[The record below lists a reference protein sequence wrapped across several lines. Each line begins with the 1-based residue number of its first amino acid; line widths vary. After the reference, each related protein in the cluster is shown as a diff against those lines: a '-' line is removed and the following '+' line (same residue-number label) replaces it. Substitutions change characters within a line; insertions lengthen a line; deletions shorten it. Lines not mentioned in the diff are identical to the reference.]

1 MNEARLRAAADE
13 RTSVMARIDCLSDDE
28 LLALQFGI
36 LDEVALENL
45 AGHLERCP
53 RCEHRARACD
63 GESDELMAA
72 LRRSRNATRN
82 DAVAIP
88 VPTPSTL
95 GFLAPAQ
102 APDELG
108 RLGPYR
114 VRKLLGQGGMGMVFL
129 AEDLQL
135 ERPVA
140 LKVLLPDRAANSE
153 ARQRFVREAKAAAQ
167 LKHDHIVTI
176 YQVGEDNGVC
186 WLAMEYLEGESLDD
200 WLAPG
205 RRPNLSAI
213 LRMAREV
220 AEGLSAAHERQL
232 VHRDIK
238 PANVWIERSTG
249 RAKILDFGLARPERD
264 DVRITTSDTIVGTP
278 AYMSP
283 EQAHGGNLDGRS
295 DLFSLGCLL
304 YELLT
309 GQLPF
314 RGDTAMAT
322 LMALALDPPT
332 PIRELEPA
340 VPDELADLV
349 MQLLAKR
356 PVDRPPTA
364 KIVADRLAELET
376 AFSIR
381 PLSSPTPL
389 PLSSRPVSP
398 ATIRSDRPLANFT
411 PSEAAARSYHRVDPE
426 VETPTQQLQLV
437 RSGIESASADSQRS
451 TSGMASP
458 SARSNRRRGLG
469 ILCVLGGLAVGL
481 AAAQYWTGFA
491 SREPSGKVVDWND
504 DFREDWARRVSELPA
519 AQQVEEVFAAMKRR
533 NPRFEG
539 YFKPNIQDDRVVA
552 LEFPTDAV
560 SDLRPLR
567 ALAHLRRLVAKG
579 GRADA
584 GSLTDLTPLTSLNL
598 VDLQIA
604 GNPRLD
610 DIAPLRGKFLEFL
623 DLSHTSVSDL
633 RPLAGM
639 KSLSRLWL
647 VRTPVRDLAPL
658 KGLGLSH
665 LAISH
670 AAIRDVSP
678 LIGST
683 TLRTLHFRNT
693 PIDDFSFLETLP
705 RLEDIDAD
713 VVPLR
718 HACSLR
724 HVAKRINGK
733 PAKTFLLEIVEPEV
747 RAFDRWLK
755 ETLPLPPGPR
765 AEAIERKLRETNHL
779 AANAKLHEKSQQ
791 MRIVELT
798 IPADHLTELSPLRAI
813 PELERLTLTRA
824 QARPS
829 PLRALGPLRELKA
842 LTRLECSHTIVW
854 DLTPVVDLPVL
865 TYLDIRGTAVTDL
878 TPLKR
883 TRVREL
889 WCDYEESRDRAV
901 LSEAASLEMLNG
913 RPREQVLGRP

>member
-322 LMALALDPPT
+322 LMALALDPPSPT
-332 PIRELEPA
+332 SLPIWSCSCWPNAPWIVRR
-340 VPDELADLV
+340 
-349 MQLLAKR
+349 R
-356 PVDRPPTA
+356 P
-364 KIVADRLAELET
+364 K
-376 AFSIR
+376 
-381 PLSSPTPL
+381 SSPIAWLNSKQP
-389 PLSSRPVSP
+389 
-398 ATIRSDRPLANFT
+398 
-411 PSEAAARSYHRVDPE
+411 
-426 VETPTQQLQLV
+426 
-437 RSGIESASADSQRS
+437 
-451 TSGMASP
+451 SP
-458 SARSNRRRGLG
+458 SGRS
-469 ILCVLGGLAVGL
+469 
-481 AAAQYWTGFA
+481 
-491 SREPSGKVVDWND
+491 
-504 DFREDWARRVSELPA
+504 
-519 AQQVEEVFAAMKRR
+519 
-533 NPRFEG
+533 
-539 YFKPNIQDDRVVA
+539 
-552 LEFPTDAV
+552 
-560 SDLRPLR
+560 
-567 ALAHLRRLVAKG
+567 
-579 GRADA
+579 
-584 GSLTDLTPLTSLNL
+584 
-598 VDLQIA
+598 
-604 GNPRLD
+604 
-610 DIAPLRGKFLEFL
+610 
-623 DLSHTSVSDL
+623 
-633 RPLAGM
+633 
-639 KSLSRLWL
+639 
-647 VRTPVRDLAPL
+647 
-658 KGLGLSH
+658 
-665 LAISH
+665 
-670 AAIRDVSP
+670 
-678 LIGST
+678 
-683 TLRTLHFRNT
+683 
-693 PIDDFSFLETLP
+693 
-705 RLEDIDAD
+705 
-713 VVPLR
+713 
-718 HACSLR
+718 
-724 HVAKRINGK
+724 
-733 PAKTFLLEIVEPEV
+733 
-747 RAFDRWLK
+747 
-755 ETLPLPPGPR
+755 PLPPRFPCPHGRYPR
-765 AEAIERKLRETNHL
+765 RRSAPIA
-779 AANAKLHEKSQQ
+779 
-791 MRIVELT
+791 
-798 IPADHLTELSPLRAI
+798 LSPTSRH
-813 PELERLTLTRA
+813 PKPPR
-824 QARPS
+824 
-829 PLRALGPLRELKA
+829 
-842 LTRLECSHTIVW
+842 
-854 DLTPVVDLPVL
+854 DLTTVS
-865 TYLDIRGTAVTDL
+865 I
-878 TPLKR
+878 
-883 TRVREL
+883 
-889 WCDYEESRDRAV
+889 
-901 LSEAASLEMLNG
+901 
-913 RPREQVLGRP
+913 PRWKHRHSSCS